1 MACVS
6 SRVEARRNILG
17 LKGTMRILRPCVNRE
32 ENRKNRKKKLKKQKK
47 KHKNSGKTLTKS
59 IMRTIIIYMMR
70 AERNYSAKR
79 DAILK
84 ALRSTT
90 THPGARWVYES
101 LKPAIPGLSLGTV
114 YRNLGLFRQEGQ
126 ALSLGTVRG
135 EERFDGVTEPHPH
148 CICSLC
154 GAVLDLPP
162 DEAAALV
169 RNCED
174 APKTAGFSID
184 FRQTVFYGL
193 CERCVSN
200 DESYAAAQAASK

>member
-84 ALRSTT
+84 DTDLKKRVNDATADMIAAAIENYASSSKKDPQDAAGELLDFLKQKFNYAPHLDDRRDPGALEKLFTAGLEKDIADKEELLGSEAINAFIRAQYLQFIDRYWLDHLENMEALRE
-90 THPGARWVYES
+90 AVY
-101 LKPAIPGLSLGTV
+101 L
-114 YRNLGLFRQEGQ
+114 
-126 ALSLGTVRG
+126 RG
-135 EERFDGVTEPHPH
+135 
-148 CICSLC
+148 
-154 GAVLDLPP
+154 
-162 DEAAALV
+162 
-169 RNCED
+169 
-174 APKTAGFSID
+174 
-184 FRQTVFYGL
+184 
-193 CERCVSN
+193 
-200 DESYAAAQAASK
+200 YAQKNPLT